1 VGSMVEI
8 LSWIMVAVV
17 ALFALVGFLGVVGTG
32 VVLGVR
38 TLGSPRSADH
48 SHLKTAVRAG

>member
-1 VGSMVEI
+1 MIEI

-17 ALFALVGFLGVVGTG
+17 ALLALVGFFGVVGTS
-32 VVLGVR
+32 VLLGIR
-38 TLGSPRSADH
+38 SLGSTRSAER

>member
-1 VGSMVEI
+1 MVEI

-32 VVLGVR
+32 VLLGVR
-38 TLGSPRSADH
+38 SLGSMRSTEH
-48 SHLKTAVRAG
+48 SHPKTFVRAG

>member
-1 VGSMVEI
+1 MIEI

-17 ALFALVGFLGVVGTG
+17 ALFALVGFLGVVSTG

-38 TLGSPRSADH
+38 SLGSTRSPGQ
-48 SHLKTAVRAG
+48 SRLKTAVRAG